1 MKFYCMNLRWTRMSL
16 QHLLSEAYWLM
27 VETRIDWNWF
37 FQEWLLFN
45 WVNQSQVMAKLRKS
59 MAVMLRNLFMIWIS
73 LDRFLFHEILLV
85 LLLERVV
92 KQSKEYRQ
100 KLEQK
105 CSLIWV
111 SLTTLLKELYILQE
125 WKYMW
130 NEFIA
135 HKCLNLEY

>member
-1 MKFYCMNLRWTRMSL
+1 
-16 QHLLSEAYWLM
+16 
-27 VETRIDWNWF
+27 
-37 FQEWLLFN
+37 
-45 WVNQSQVMAKLRKS
+45 MAKLRKS

-105 CSLIWV
+105 CSLI
-111 SLTTLLKELYILQE
+111 
-125 WKYMW
+125 
-130 NEFIA
+130 
-135 HKCLNLEY
+135 